1 MRQTSANKQTKKQA
15 GHTRNANKHT
25 HTHRKQ
31 RRASRG
37 ARTRAQNR
45 RTQTHAHTCARECAH
60 KGRHTE
66 NRQANKTNT
75 RQREPSW
82 ARSHDF
88 EYRAASEAAALVCV
102 ASSSRPPKMLA
113 RWRCGRGD
121 AQDGGGRERG
131 NLGPIRAESGS
142 LLGWLTCFQRLRV
155 VSRYLLTGQL
165 QSHLLGRNEQQ
176 GAMAQWQRV

>member
-25 HTHRKQ
+25 QKQ
-31 RRASRG
+31 RRTSRG
-37 ARTRAQNR
+37 ARTRAQNT

-131 NLGPIRAESGS
+131 NLGPMRAESGS

-155 VSRYLLTGQL
+155 VSRYMSPGQL
-165 QSHLLGRNEQQ
+165 QDCLLRRNEQQ

>member
-1 MRQTSANKQTKKQA
+1 MQPFLETQNHATNKREQTNKEASGAHTQREQTHTETTAHKQRGTHA
-15 GHTRNANKHT
+15 RTKHT
-25 HTHRKQ
+25 HTK
-31 RRASRG
+31 
-37 ARTRAQNR
+37 
-45 RTQTHAHTCARECAH
+45 THAHTCACECAR
-60 KGRHTE
+60 KDRHTE

-102 ASSSRPPKMLA
+102 ASPSRPPKMLA
-113 RWRCGRGD
+113 RWRRGRGD

-131 NLGPIRAESGS
+131 NLGPMRAESGS

-155 VSRYLLTGQL
+155 VSRYLSPG
-165 QSHLLGRNEQQ
+165 
-176 GAMAQWQRV
+176 